1 MILRRTAVLLI
12 FQKIFSALLQLAFQP
27 LMSAQTGFLIGA
39 WQPSELN
46 YWSPYLAPAY
56 PTHRRPKHE
65 LAEPAGVITNSGRCI
80 FDCQVWKSRV
90 SSVFFSFRYCHL
102 IEIGVPPISKGNRN
116 LTDPPELRF
125 IECQLQ
131 IHQYTIASTEILTYD
146 HPTRG
151 RYVIEWHFRT
161 RICKILCLAP
171 LSISLS
177 SDWALYSEDI

>member
-1 MILRRTAVLLI
+1 MSWLSRLELLRIVGDAFLTAKFGRV
-12 FQKIFSALLQLAFQP
+12 
-27 LMSAQTGFLIGA
+27 GFLQSFFLFDIA
-39 WQPSELN
+39 TLLN
-46 YWSPYLAPAY
+46 
-56 PTHRRPKHE
+56 
-65 LAEPAGVITNSGRCI
+65 
-80 FDCQVWKSRV
+80 
-90 SSVFFSFRYCHL
+90 
-102 IEIGVPPISKGNRN
+102 PPISKGNIN
-116 LTDPPELRF
+116 LTDTPELRF

-177 SDWALYSEDI
+177 SD